1 MIDAVFWYLTV
12 AIHVAFSY
20 CDKLVCADDKFSKS
34 AKRGLGDDVVHKFFN
49 DIVKEDKY
57 CSEMMKELVMKKM
70 RKTLRIQLDLRL
82 R

>member
-1 MIDAVFWYLTV
+1 MINAVFWYLIV

-20 CDKLVCADDKFSKS
+20 CYKLVCVDDKFSKS

-49 DIVKEDKY
+49 DIVKEGKN
-57 CSEMMKELVMKKM
+57 CSAMMKKLVMKKM
-70 RKTLRIQLDLRL
+70 KKTLRIQPDLRL

>member
-12 AIHVAFSY
+12 AIHVAFSCCY
-20 CDKLVCADDKFSKS
+20 KLVCADDKFSKS

-49 DIVKEDKY
+49 DIVKEGKY

-70 RKTLRIQLDLRL
+70 RKTWRIQLDLRL